1 MSGRLKI
8 ALNSVP
14 HTNPI
19 CTARVSQFALASLN
33 CHSVRSDGTT
43 AEPLNHRD
51 MPSSSARASRIK
63 ACQRDADES
72 ESGSA
77 GSEDELTVASGN
89 YLACGGNPE
98 ASGHTAL
105 DSFFPDLKFEI

>member
-33 CHSVRSDGTT
+33 CHSVRSAGTT

-77 GSEDELTVASGN
+77 GWEDELNLVCAT
-89 YLACGGNPE
+89 YLECGGKRSATP
-98 ASGHTAL
+98 L
-105 DSFFPDLKFEI
+105 WILFP